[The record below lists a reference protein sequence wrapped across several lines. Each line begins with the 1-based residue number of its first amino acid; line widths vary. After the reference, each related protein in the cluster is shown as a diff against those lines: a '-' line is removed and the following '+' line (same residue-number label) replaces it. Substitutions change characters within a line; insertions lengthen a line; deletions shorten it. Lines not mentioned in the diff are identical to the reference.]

1 VDEGLDEELVIL
13 PTDIAL
19 VENPKFRLEMRE
31 AAQGEEQG
39 AGSEI
44 IGCHFAAF
52 AFWHSTLRFE

>member
-1 VDEGLDEELVIL
+1 M
-13 PTDIAL
+13 PTDITL

-39 AGSEI
+39 EEQGADSEI
-44 IGCHFAAF
+44 IGCIFAAF